1 MFTYGVPAKQI
12 IKTISAGSATLPAS
26 LIELTNV
33 TIDFW
38 HRMTRKQ
45 RFFCFTFLTCIPL
58 AFKYL
63 IVLLS
68 NNDTQWFR
76 KGGIST

>member
-1 MFTYGVPAKQI
+1 MFTYGAPAKQI

-26 LIELTNV
+26 LIELSNV
-33 TIDFW
+33 TIGFW
-38 HRMTRKQ
+38 HIITRKQ
-45 RFFCFTFLTCIPL
+45 GFLCFPFLTCIPV

-63 IVLLS
+63 IVLS
-68 NNDTQWFR
+68 SRNDTQWFR